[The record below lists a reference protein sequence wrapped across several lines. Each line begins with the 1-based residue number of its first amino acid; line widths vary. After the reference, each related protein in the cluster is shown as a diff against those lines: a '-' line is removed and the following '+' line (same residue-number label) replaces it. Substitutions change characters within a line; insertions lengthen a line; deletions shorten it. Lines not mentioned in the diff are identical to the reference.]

1 MSRLRLGGLEWRSE
15 GGGELEGDGGYL
27 PIMPMVM

>member
-15 GGGELEGDGGYL
+15 EKELEGDGGYL